1 MTEHPALWVTERG
14 TRLQPREITGRFEQY
29 RAALTL
35 PPELTTHSLRHSFV
49 THQIEDGTDPKL
61 VQELVGHRWASSTA
75 IYTAVSGDF
84 MNTMMRKALD
94 RVLDPKQELA

>member
-1 MTEHPALWVTERG
+1 
-14 TRLQPREITGRFEQY
+14 
-29 RAALTL
+29 
-35 PPELTTHSLRHSFV
+35 LTTHSLRHAFV